1 MPENCKDGVPAPL
14 CQPEASGASAA
25 PGTPQAS
32 TQARARRLARWQHS
46 RRNQVRQCWD
56 GTASPRRAIKVMCL
70 ECQGEDVAA
79 VRECGDSCC
88 PLWMYRPFQSKG
100 GTEAEQNEEQNEE
113 Q

>member
-1 MPENCKDGVPAPL
+1 
-14 CQPEASGASAA
+14 
-25 PGTPQAS
+25 
-32 TQARARRLARWQHS
+32 
-46 RRNQVRQCWD
+46 
-56 GTASPRRAIKVMCL
+56 MCL